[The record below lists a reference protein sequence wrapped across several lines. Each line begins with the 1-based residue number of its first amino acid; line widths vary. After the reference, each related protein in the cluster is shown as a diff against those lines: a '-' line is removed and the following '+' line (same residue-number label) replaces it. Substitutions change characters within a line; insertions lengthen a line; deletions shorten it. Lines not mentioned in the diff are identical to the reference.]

1 MFKSRT
7 QISPLL
13 AGLLVALYAAGVPAA
28 AESNVP
34 RTARTETEEVRL
46 VLLPTNVT
54 DRRGRVVSGLTTDN
68 FRLFQNG
75 EPQEISF
82 VASESAAPISI
93 AFLLD
98 LSGSMDRQ
106 DRLFYAQQTITRLVQ
121 RLNPEDSVGLI
132 GFADEQVAWITE
144 FTRDREKFF
153 ERLWVQSA
161 LGKTALN
168 DAVAAA
174 PFLVNNGAR
183 GRKAIVLIT
192 DGTDNSSRM
201 TPAEAADLARRIS
214 FPIYAIGFFSVRQ
227 EWLPAETA
235 LRKSELLRRIA
246 NETGGRLFPV
256 HDESDLARVVSDLE
270 QQLDHQYLIGYYPA
284 VGNPNGFQAI
294 ELEVDRKRWDV
305 RTRSGY
311 YGTATAPG
319 LPSSTL
325 W

>member
-1 MFKSRT
+1 MSKTRT
-7 QISPLL
+7 QIPRLKAVFL
-13 AGLLVALYAAGVPAA
+13 ATLCVAGVPAVG
-28 AESNVP
+28 ESNVP
-34 RTARTETEEVRL
+34 RVVRKETEEVRL

-54 DRRGRVVSGLTTDN
+54 DRRGRVVSGLTTRD
-68 FRLFQNG
+68 FRLYQNG

-106 DRLFYAQQTITRLVQ
+106 DRLVHAQQTITRLVQ
-121 RLNPEDSVGLI
+121 RLNPEDSVALI

-144 FTRDREKFF
+144 FTLDRQRFF
-153 ERLWVQSA
+153 ERLWVQTA

-168 DAVAAA
+168 DAVATA
-174 PFLVNNGAR
+174 PLLVNDGAS

-201 TPAEAADLARRIS
+201 TPAEAVDLARRIS
-214 FPIYAIGFFSVRQ
+214 FPIYVIGFFSVRQ
-227 EWLPAETA
+227 EWLPVETA

-246 NETGGRLFPV
+246 DETGGRLFTV
-256 HDESDLARVVSDLE
+256 HDKADLERVVADLE
-270 QQLDHQYLIGYYPA
+270 EQLDHQYLVGYYPA
-284 VGNPNGFQAI
+284 VGNPRGFQTI

-311 YGTATAPG
+311 YSSATAPG

>member
-1 MFKSRT
+1 MSKIRT
-7 QISPLL
+7 HFLRLSAGFL
-13 AGLLVALYAAGVPAA
+13 AAVCAAGFPVAG
-28 AESNVP
+28 ESNAP
-34 RTARTETEEVRL
+34 RSARTETEEVRL

-54 DRRGRVVSGLTTDN
+54 DRRGRVVSGLTTRD
-68 FRLFQNG
+68 FRLYQNG
-75 EPQEISF
+75 EPQEINF

-98 LSGSMDRQ
+98 LSGSMGRQ
-106 DRLFYAQQTITRLVQ
+106 DRLFHAQQTITRLVQ
-121 RLNPEDSVGLI
+121 RLDPADSVGLI
-132 GFADEQVAWITE
+132 GFADEQVVWITE
-144 FTRDREKFF
+144 FTRDRERFF
-153 ERLWVQSA
+153 ERLWVQTA

-174 PFLVNNGAR
+174 PYLVNNGAR

-201 TPAEAADLARRIS
+201 TPAEAVDLARRIS

-227 EWLPAETA
+227 EWLPSETA
-235 LRKSELLRRIA
+235 LRKSELLRSIS

-256 HDESDLARVVSDLE
+256 HDMAELERVVADLE

-284 VGNPNGFQAI
+284 VGNPRGFQEI
-294 ELEVDRKRWDV
+294 ELEVERKRWDV

-311 YGTATAPG
+311 YGTVTAPG
-319 LPSSTL
+319 LPSSAL